1 MVLIC
6 ISLIL
11 SDPEHLFTHLL
22 ALWMSSLK
30 KCLGLLHIFLIRFVF
45 VTELYEL
52 TVYLDIDPFVSH
64 IISNIF
70 SLSVDCIFTLL
81 IISFAV
87 QKLSSSIMSH
97 LFTLAFTPIGLGY
110 E

>member
-1 MVLIC
+1 
-6 ISLIL
+6 
-11 SDPEHLFTHLL
+11 
-22 ALWMSSLK
+22 MSRSSA
-30 KCLGLLHIFLIRFVF
+30 HFLIGFVF

-52 TVYLDIDPFVSH
+52 TVYLDINPFVSH